1 MNEKKKIIIIYW
13 IITLYF
19 HRDEHKSLQTFL
31 RSRGISIRGTVEQV
45 QQQQILE
52 DEGESEDEDFE
63 SGDESVDELDYDAG
77 DAEPIEDDPI
87 LGDDSEEISVVS
99 EEEEEEQEEKLTKKR
114 KRPKSSSRSKSPA
127 RKKQRV

>member
-1 MNEKKKIIIIYW
+1 MKKKKKNYNILNNNTI
-13 IITLYF
+13 YF

-99 EEEEEEQEEKLTKKR
+99 EEEEEQEEKLTKKR